1 VRDPQRARPARGPIP
16 LLAEGL
22 STTLALAVPAI
33 LLSALWGV
41 PVVVGLLA
49 RRRVVAA
56 VARGYVELVRNTPV
70 LVQMFFIFF
79 GSGVLGYPLSGFT
92 AGLIALVLQNGA
104 YAAEIYRAGIQS
116 VSTRQVEA
124 GLAIGLLPSQA
135 FRIVVLPQALR
146 KVIPPLA
153 NQGTLIIKDTSLV
166 ATISVAELTFQAR
179 LLADRT
185 AAVFEIFA
193 ALALFYIVLTSV
205 FTLGMRLLESR
216 VRIRQ

>member
-1 VRDPQRARPARGPIP
+1 MSFDFSFLLRAVP

-22 STTLALAVPAI
+22 TTTLALAIPAI
-33 LLSALWGV
+33 ALSALWAV
-41 PVVVGLLA
+41 PVVIGLLSRSRA
-49 RRRVVAA
+49 LAA
-56 VARGYVELVRNTPV
+56 TARGYVEIVRNTPV

-79 GSGVLGYPLSGFT
+79 GSGVLGYPLSGFI
-92 AGLIALVLQNGA
+92 AGLVALVLQNGA
-104 YAAEIYRAGIQS
+104 YVAEIYRAGIQS
-116 VSTRQVEA
+116 VSHRQVEA

-185 AAVFEIFA
+185 AAVFEIFV
-193 ALALFYIVLTSV
+193 ALALFYLVLTTV
-205 FTLGMRLLESR
+205 FTLAMRLLEAR
-216 VRIRQ
+216 VRVHQ

>member
-1 VRDPQRARPARGPIP
+1 MSFDLAFLLRSIP

-41 PVVVGLLA
+41 PVVVGLLG
-49 RRRVVAA
+49 RRRAVAA
-56 VARGYVELVRNTPV
+56 LARGYVELVRNTPV

-116 VSTRQVEA
+116 VSIRQVEA

-146 KVIPPLA
+146 KVVPPLA
-153 NQGTLIIKDTSLV
+153 SQGTLIIKDTSLV

-193 ALALFYIVLTSV
+193 ALALFYIVLTSI